1 MPLLVTTIFD
11 SHNAKNSKLL
21 RLLLYQEVEEA
32 TDCDVNSTQH
42 QHQQQAIADRSEQ
55 CKLFTRNVSTA
66 IYMYLIYMQFIF
78 KFGISDIS
86 PIPYT
91 VILIA
96 TFTSWNPF
104 RFSIS

>member
-11 SHNAKNSKLL
+11 RHNVTNSKLL

-66 IYMYLIYMQFIF
+66 IYMQFIF
-78 KFGISDIS
+78 NLYSN
-86 PIPYT
+86 
-91 VILIA
+91 LA
-96 TFTSWNPF
+96 
-104 RFSIS
+104 